1 MRLQV
6 LKIGKLLITL
16 LFASSMLGC
25 SNPITPPPKQ
35 ETEPQSISRVSP
47 IRVIVTFDRL
57 PAAGDRQ
64 SLQLIAEACNC
75 TPVFIRQFLNNGA
88 IYEITL
94 PPDMTY
100 IGFQRML
107 LDSGGALGV
116 RAVEQDRIMQHQQ

>member
-6 LKIGKLLITL
+6 LKIRKLLIAL
-16 LFASSMLGC
+16 LFATSMLGC
-25 SNPITPPPKQ
+25 TNPITPPPKQ
-35 ETEPQSISRVSP
+35 EPQSISRVSP

-64 SLQLIAEACNC
+64 ALQLIAEVCNC

-94 PPDMTY
+94 PSDMTY

-116 RAVEQDRIMQHQQ
+116 RAVEQDSLMHHY

>member
-6 LKIGKLLITL
+6 LKIRKLLIAL
-16 LFASSMLGC
+16 LFASPMLGC
-25 SNPITPPPKQ
+25 ANPVTPPPKQ
-35 ETEPQSISRVSP
+35 EPQSISRVSP

-57 PAAGDRQ
+57 PAAGDQ
-64 SLQLIAEACNC
+64 QPLQLIAEVCNC

-94 PPDMTY
+94 PSDMTY